1 MTGHPSADVPPP
13 PAPTAVIKRLR
24 HVGLAEGVSCL
35 LLFGVGMPLKYTAG
49 MPLAVTITGSL
60 HGALFLLYL
69 LALAHAW
76 MVMRWSFARVALLFI
91 AGVLPFGTFV
101 SERWLR
107 RQEAEPKR

>member
-1 MTGHPSADVPPP
+1 MTGHPSANAGTPPVPN
-13 PAPTAVIKRLR
+13 AVTRRLR
-24 HVGLAEGVSCL
+24 HVGLAEGISCL
-35 LLFGVGMPLKYTAG
+35 LLFGIGMPLKYAAG
-49 MPLAVTITGSL
+49 MPLAVSITGAL

-76 MVMRWSFARVALLFI
+76 MVMRWSFARAALLFI

-107 RQEAEPKR
+107 RQEAEPQR